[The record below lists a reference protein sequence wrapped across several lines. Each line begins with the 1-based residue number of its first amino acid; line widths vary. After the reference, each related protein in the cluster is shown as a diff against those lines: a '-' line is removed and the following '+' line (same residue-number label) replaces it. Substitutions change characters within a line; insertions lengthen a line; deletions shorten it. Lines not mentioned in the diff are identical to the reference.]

1 MQQLKQRCG
10 LNQTLHEKGLEFLFE
25 ERCSVKTKEV
35 AVPTCST
42 AERSTAAE
50 TAAGLDGRLDVQ
62 KSSPSQPEDGCAVYQ
77 SQSSGHNPQMLGH
90 TVSTPRKSRRRHRS
104 QRSLKSSDLPPPI
117 SVSRTKL
124 MRLSDGISRPSSSR
138 QLFGV
143 KVFYMHLR
151 AGVCVAK
158 GFSR

>member
-1 MQQLKQRCG
+1 M
-10 LNQTLHEKGLEFLFE
+10 
-25 ERCSVKTKEV
+25 KTKEV

-62 KSSPSQPEDGCAVYQ
+62 KSSPSQPGDGCAVYQ

-143 KVFYMHLR
+143 KVFYLHLR